1 METERLILD
10 RFTEADREDYFISVP
25 HDKKVLETFMCPYA
39 ETSRDFDME
48 RYISNESVFAIRLK
62 ETGRVIGLILS
73 FDETEDSCEVGYAI
87 SSRMWGR
94 GYATEALT
102 RFIGYC
108 FGERGMKTVRAG
120 FFTGNEASRRVMEK
134 SGMRF
139 ERFVEKELTYLGA
152 ERDVTYYSIAK
163 APRFRNYRE
172 EDYDDVCDFLVK
184 LNETGGE
191 HINWNW
197 ARFEWMYEHP
207 EFDKSLMGSI
217 GLWFDGDGIVGAAIY
232 DMYFGEAFCAALPGH
247 ESLYGEIL
255 DYARENMSDGD
266 GLAVSICD
274 LSAREIAEAEAR
286 GFVREDR
293 CETVMEAPIAG
304 EARSLPE
311 GLEYAE
317 PDPVEDQE
325 ALQWLFW
332 QGFDHGSDRA
342 EFEREEQPANRVR
355 RHFNKH
361 LGLAARD
368 ASGELVSIACLWYMP
383 GVDYAYVEPVC
394 TVPAYR
400 GKGVAGTLLTEAMRR
415 AGELGAK
422 RAIVISDIGFY
433 RGLGFKETRRFT
445 FYRKPAE

>member
-10 RFTEADREDYFISVP
+10 RFTEADREDYFQSVP
-25 HDKKVLETFMCPYA
+25 HDKKVIETFMCPYA
-39 ETSRDFDME
+39 ETARDFDME
-48 RYISNESVFAIRLK
+48 RYISNDSVFAIRLK

-87 SSRMWGR
+87 SSRAWGR
-94 GYATEALT
+94 GYATEALK
-102 RFIGYC
+102 RFIEYC
-108 FGERGMKTVRAG
+108 FEERGMSTVRAG
-120 FFTGNEASRRVMEK
+120 FFTGNDASRRVMEK
-134 SGMRF
+134 CGMRF
-139 ERFVEKELTYLGA
+139 ERLSENDLTYLGA
-152 ERDVTYYSIAK
+152 ERDVVYYSITK
-163 APRFRNYRE
+163 ARFRTYRE
-172 EDYDDVCDFLVK
+172 EDYEAVCAFLVK

-207 EFDKSLMGSI
+207 EFDGSLMGSI
-217 GLWFDGDGIVGAAIY
+217 GLWLDGEEIVGAAIY

-247 ESLYGEIL
+247 EALYGEIL
-255 DYARENMSDGD
+255 EYACENMSDGD

-274 LSAREIAEAEAR
+274 NCAWEIAAAEAL

-293 CETVMEAPIAG
+293 FETIMEAPING
-304 EARSLPE
+304 EARILPE
-311 GLEYAE
+311 GLEFAE
-317 PDPVEDQE
+317 PDPAEDAE
-325 ALQWLFW
+325 ALSWLFW

-342 EFEREEQPANRVR
+342 EFDRTEKTVSRVR

-368 ASGELVSIACLWYMP
+368 ASGELVSIACLWYLP
-383 GVDYAYVEPVC
+383 CTDYAYVEPVC

-400 GKGVAGTLLTEAMRR
+400 GKGVAGALLTESMRR

-433 RGLGFKETRRFT
+433 RGLGFEETRRFT
-445 FYRKPAE
+445 FYRRPAK